1 MIVGTRSC
9 SVLAKAFFLASGRGA
24 AMLVALLAGCA
35 APPPPPLD
43 VSPAEEHT
51 LFIET
56 NREIA
61 EYHINKVVPD
71 ALDLAGLDR
80 LTRLDAGL
88 VIEHRGDELSLR
100 YGKVV
105 RRFPVPSATDSPAW
119 GGLAA
124 SVVETARSLS
134 PVIAEIPADRL
145 DEMILDASLAS
156 LDRYSRYAR
165 PEIARARR
173 AARDG
178 FGGIG
183 VTLERVEANVRIA
196 SILPDTPAALAGL
209 RVGDRIV
216 ALDGVPIADL
226 GLEQVQHQL
235 RGPEQTSIQLAV
247 ARRGHTVPLEV
258 SMLRTKIIPETVTL
272 TEEDGI
278 AWFKLR
284 YFNQR
289 TARSLDAL
297 LRQAHRDLGLG
308 LRGIVLDLRDNPG
321 GLLDQAVDVASIFLD
336 GGEVA
341 STVGRNPLSM
351 QRFAAIASRHTETL
365 PVAVLINGGSASA
378 SEIVA
383 SAIQDSHRGVVIGTS
398 SYGKG
403 TVQTVLRTSNG
414 GELTVTWARLIT
426 PNGYVLDTHGV
437 VPTLCT
443 AGLSGAQGADTLLRR
458 APSPVPT
465 ALAVRRATLDDAG
478 WKKLRARCPSERSVR
493 KVDRIVATRL
503 LADPA
508 LYDAVLRSPARRYV
522 AATP

>member
-1 MIVGTRSC
+1 MIVNARSC
-9 SVLAKAFFLASGRGA
+9 GVFTKAFCFVSGRGA
-24 AMLVALLAGCA
+24 AMLVALLVGCA
-35 APPPPPLD
+35 TPRPALN
-43 VSPAEEHT
+43 VSPAEEHA
-51 LFIET
+51 LFIEA

-61 EYHINKVVPD
+61 EYHVETVVPD

-80 LTRLDAGL
+80 LAKLDAGL
-88 VIEHRGDELSLR
+88 VIERRDKTLSLR

-105 RRFPVPSATDSPAW
+105 ARFPAPPAGDSAAW

-124 SVVETARSLS
+124 SVIEAARNLS
-134 PVIAEIPADRL
+134 PVIARIPADRL
-145 DEMILDASLAS
+145 DEMLLDASLAS

-183 VTLERVEANVRIA
+183 VTLERDEANVRIA
-196 SILPDTPAALAGL
+196 SIIPDTPAALAGL

-216 ALDGVPIADL
+216 ALDGAPVMHLAVD
-226 GLEQVQHQL
+226 QVQRQL
-235 RGPEQTSIQLAV
+235 RGPEQTSVQLAV
-247 ARRGHTVPLEV
+247 ARPGRSVPLEV
-258 SMLRTKIIPETVTL
+258 SMLRAKIIPETVKL

-289 TARSLDAL
+289 TAHGLDLL
-297 LRQAHRDLGLG
+297 LRQAHRDLGPG

-351 QRFAAIASRHTETL
+351 QRFPAIVSRHTEPL
-365 PVAVLINGGSASA
+365 PMAVLINGGSASA

-383 SAIQDSHRGVVIGTS
+383 SAIQDSARGVVIGTS

-426 PNGYVLDTHGV
+426 PAGYFLDTHGV

-443 AGLSGAQGADTLLRR
+443 AGLSGRQGADTLLARS
-458 APSPVPT
+458 PSPVPA
-465 ALAVRRATLDDAG
+465 ALAVPRAKLDDAG
-478 WKKLRARCPSERSVR
+478 WMKLRTQCPAAHGVR
-493 KVDRIVATRL
+493 KVDRIVATRVL
-503 LADPA
+503 TDPM
-508 LYDAVLRSPARRYV
+508 LYGAILRSPERARV
-522 AATP
+522 AANP

>member
-9 SVLAKAFFLASGRGA
+9 GVLGKAFFLASGRGA
-24 AMLVALLAGCA
+24 VVLAAFLAGCA
-35 APPPPPLD
+35 APRPALD
-43 VSPAEEHT
+43 VSPAQEHA
-51 LFIET
+51 LFVEA

-61 EYHINKVVPD
+61 EYHVEKVVPD
-71 ALDLAGLDR
+71 ALDIAGLVR

-88 VIEHRGDELSLR
+88 VIERRGDELSLR
-100 YGKVV
+100 YAKVV
-105 RRFPVPSATDSPAW
+105 KRFLVPSATDSAAW
-119 GGLAA
+119 GSLAA
-124 SVVETARSLS
+124 SVIEAARSLS

-145 DEMILDASLAS
+145 DEMVLDASLAS

-178 FGGIG
+178 FSGIG
-183 VTLERVEANVRIA
+183 VTLERDKKNVRIA

-216 ALDGVPIADL
+216 ALDGVSVADL
-226 GLEQVQHQL
+226 GVEQVQHQL
-235 RGPEQTSIQLAV
+235 HGPQQTSIQLAV
-247 ARRGHTVPLEV
+247 ARPGHSVPLEV
-258 SMLRTKIIPETVTL
+258 SMLRAKIIPETVTL
-272 TEEDGI
+272 REEDGI

-289 TARSLDAL
+289 TAGSLDAL
-297 LRQAHRDLGLG
+297 LRQAHRDLGPG

-321 GLLDQAVDVASIFLD
+321 GLLEQAVDVASIFLD
-336 GGEVA
+336 SGEVA

-351 QRFAAIASRHTETL
+351 QRFAAIAGRHTETL

-383 SAIQDSHRGVVIGTS
+383 SAIQDSGRGVVIGTS

-443 AGLSGAQGADTLLRR
+443 AGLGGVQGADAVLTQSPR
-458 APSPVPT
+458 PVPAILAVPRT
-465 ALAVRRATLDDAG
+465 ALDDVG
-478 WKKLRARCPSERSVR
+478 WQRLRARCPAARGLR
-493 KVDRIVATRL
+493 AIDRLVAAHL
-503 LADPA
+503 LTDHT
-508 LYDAVLRSPARRYV
+508 LYRAVLASLDRQRVTASP
-522 AATP
+522 